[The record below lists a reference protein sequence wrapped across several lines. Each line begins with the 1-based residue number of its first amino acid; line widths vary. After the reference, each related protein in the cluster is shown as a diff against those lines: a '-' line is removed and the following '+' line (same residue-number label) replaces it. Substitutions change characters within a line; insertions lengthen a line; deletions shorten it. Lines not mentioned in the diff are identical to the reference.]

1 MRIVMIHALA
11 ESVPPV
17 KIAFGEVFP
26 EAEVINLLDE
36 ALFIDFKG
44 QITPQLRRRMSQ
56 LICYCEEYGA
66 DAIGLACSV
75 YAPVVE
81 TARDLVDVPLVSSYS
96 PVMEEAVRAGRR
108 IGIIASVEATLR
120 DSEYYLYRA
129 ANEQGREIETEL
141 CFAEELMPL
150 YRREGEEAFN
160 TRLEELVMDLAK
172 RVDAVLLGQ
181 FSMATALKRL
191 QAICPVPVLSGPHS
205 SANKLKELLSVPVWP
220 GLND

>member
-17 KIAFGEVFP
+17 KVAFSEVFP

-75 YAPVVE
+75 YAPVVD
-81 TARDLVDVPLVSSYS
+81 TARDLVDVPVVSSYS
-96 PVMEEAVRAGRR
+96 PVMEDAVRAGRR
-108 IGIIASVEATLR
+108 IGIIASGEATLR
-120 DSEYYLYRA
+120 DSEYYLNRA

-141 CFAEELMPL
+141 CSAEELMPL
-150 YRREGEEAFN
+150 YRTEGEEAYN
-160 TRLEELVMDLAK
+160 ARLEELVMDLAK
-172 RVDAVLLGQ
+172 GVDAVLLGQ
-181 FSMATALKRL
+181 FSMATALSRL
-191 QAICPVPVLSGPHS
+191 QAVCPVPVLSGPHS
-205 SANKLKELLSVPVWP
+205 SAAKLKALLSVPVGP

>member
-1 MRIVMIHALA
+1 MIHALA

-17 KIAFGEVFP
+17 RVAFREVFP

-66 DAIGLACSV
+66 DAVGLACSV
-75 YAPVVE
+75 YAPVVD
-81 TARDLVDVPLVSSYS
+81 TAKDLVDIPLVSSYS

-129 ANEQGREIETEL
+129 AEEQGKAIETES
-141 CFAEELMPL
+141 CFAEELIPL
-150 YRREGEEAFN
+150 IRTQGEEAFN
-160 TRLEELVMDLAK
+160 LRLEELVNALADK
-172 RVDAVLLGQ
+172 VDAVLLGQ
-181 FSMATALKRL
+181 FSMATALNRL
-191 QAICPVPVLSGPHS
+191 QVSCPVPVLSGPHS
-205 SANKLKELLSVPVWP
+205 SAKKLKELLSVPVWP